1 MDPRIIIYSTLLK
14 LLTTTSENFVERTI
28 IIILQELH
36 INCLLNDSFHYLTVS
51 SLTFH
56 LQVQNLVIILIF
68 IKIF

>member
-1 MDPRIIIYSTLLK
+1 MHYLLYLNYLK
-14 LLTTTSENFVERTI
+14 LLTITSETFVERTV